1 MARGTSGGNAGMASA
16 SDTYGVNI
24 LDPQALLQFAQ
35 DTSPEGR
42 QKLARAVATFF
53 DERQLTE
60 TEKDLAG
67 DILLNLV
74 RQAETDLREALSERL
89 SVQQSIPPE
98 LIVYLA
104 NDQIGIAR
112 HVLLHSP
119 VLNDVDLIYIIT
131 SKGQDHWR
139 TIAQRDA
146 ISPVVADKLIDTGDP
161 GTVMNLIDNERVNL
175 QKSSMKKLV
184 KFSLKSEELQAPL
197 LRRPEVD
204 SEIAID
210 LYMLVS
216 EAMRREIADRFQ
228 IAGHVVDQAIEDLIH
243 ELSNEAK
250 GLRQTSPEM
259 RALARRFNER
269 KEVTADL
276 MIKTLRRGQVG
287 FFLALFAEKL
297 GLDPEHVVRLIQKD
311 GGKPFVVACR
321 FAGIMK
327 SEFASL
333 FLLSRGIRTGDK
345 IVDQRELALALK
357 NFDALKEFDVQRVMK
372 TWIASPELI

>member
-1 MARGTSGGNAGMASA
+1 MIRGNNGGLHRMSSA
-16 SDTYGVNI
+16 SDHERVNI
-24 LDPQALLQFAQ
+24 LDPQALLQCAQ

-53 DERQLTE
+53 DERTLNDV
-60 TEKDLAG
+60 EKDLAG

-74 RQAETDLREALSERL
+74 RQAEMDLREALSERL
-89 SVQQSIPPE
+89 SVQNNIPPE

-104 NDQIGIAR
+104 NDQISVAK

-139 TIAQRDA
+139 TIAQREA
-146 ISPVVADKLIDTGDP
+146 LSPVVADKLIDTGDP
-161 GTVMNLIDNERVNL
+161 GTVMNLIDNQRANL

-204 SEIAID
+204 AEVAID

-216 EAMRREIADRFQ
+216 EALRREIAEKFQ
-228 IAGHVVDQAIEDLIH
+228 ISGHAIDHAIEDLIH

-250 GLRQTSPEM
+250 GLRQTTPEM

-269 KEVTADL
+269 NEITSDL
-276 MIKTLRRGQVG
+276 MIKTLRRGQIG
-287 FFLALFAEKL
+287 FFLALFSDKL
-297 GLDPEHVVRLIQKD
+297 GLDPEYVVKLIQKD

-321 FAGIMK
+321 FVGIMK

-333 FLLSRGIRTGDK
+333 FLLSRSIRTGDK

-357 NFDALKEFDVQRVMK
+357 NFDALKEFDVQRIMK
-372 TWIASPELI
+372 AWLKSPELI